1 MMKNENKIAE
11 GLDPQSID
19 MGAAMPDGQ
28 LQMEDEEEEE
38 QYTEEGIIQ

>member
-1 MMKNENKIAE
+1 
-11 GLDPQSID
+11 